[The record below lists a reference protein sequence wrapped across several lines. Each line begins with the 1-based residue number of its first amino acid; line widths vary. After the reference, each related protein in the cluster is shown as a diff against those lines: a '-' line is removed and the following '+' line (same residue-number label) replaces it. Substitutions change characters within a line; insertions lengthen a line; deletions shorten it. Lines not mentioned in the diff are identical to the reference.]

1 MSYTK
6 VAQLGAGGNIGAP
19 ILDALVSSN
28 KFELTVVARKQ
39 SSVQVPSSVKLVKV
53 DYDNHAELVDALRGQ
68 EAIVITLGDL
78 ATLEKNSKAIIDAA
92 IEAGVKR
99 VIPSEFGNDLGRAP
113 GSTRPVFSAKLNV
126 IKYLAERES
135 QIEYTEIATGAFFD
149 WGLRVKFLGFD
160 IPGRKAK
167 IYGDG
172 TRKINTTTLDSI
184 AQSVVGVLSSPAQF
198 KNKYIRVHDF
208 YVSQN
213 EIKAA
218 LESITGSPFEVETV
232 NVEELEE
239 ATSAGLARGEYTH
252 ENIYGLILAYIYG
265 KNSSA
270 SWGEEDESVA
280 VGLAKKDLRAEIQK
294 KSIQ

>member
-6 VAQLGAGGNIGAP
+6 VAQLGAGGNIGTP
-19 ILDALVSSN
+19 VLNALVSSN
-28 KFELTVVARKQ
+28 KFDLTVVARKQ
-39 SSVQVPSSVKLVKV
+39 SNVQVPSSVKLVKV
-53 DYDNHAELVDALRGQ
+53 DYDNHSELVDALRGQ

-78 ATLEKNSKAIIDAA
+78 STLEKNSKAIIDAA

-99 VIPSEFGNDLGRAP
+99 VIPSDFGNDLGREP

-126 IKYLAERES
+126 IKYLVEHET
-135 QIEYTEIATGAFFD
+135 QIEHTEIATGPFFD
-149 WGLRVKFLGFD
+149 WGLRVKFIGFD

-184 AQSVVGVLSSPAQF
+184 AQSVVGVLSNPAPF
-198 KNKYIRVHDF
+198 KNKYVRVHDF

-218 LESITGSPFEVETV
+218 LESVTGSPFEVETV
-232 NVEELEE
+232 DVDALEE
-239 ATSAGLARGEYTH
+239 NTSAGLARGEYTH
-252 ENIYGLILAYIYG
+252 ENIYGLITAYIFG
-265 KNSSA
+265 KTSSA
-270 SWGEEDESVA
+270 SWGEEDESGA
-280 VGLAKKDLRAEIQK
+280 VGLTKKDLQTEIRK
-294 KSIQ
+294 VVD